1 MERYKRKGL
10 PWSSGIGT
18 NVKGCTLSGEVMVKS
33 KLDFVVKKCDLFGKM
48 PISISGDNA
57 ENLDSDSFIK
67 DRNIFAPCEN
77 AFGTYRTDLNIPL
90 GIVKSKYTVVQNTEA
105 FKFFDT
111 AIGKGKAEWE
121 YAGYFGNGS
130 KIFVTA
136 KLPNTMKVG
145 NDPVDSYLVFSNS
158 HDGSSSINIMLTPV
172 RVFCT
177 NCLNGAVNQANAY
190 INIRHTKSVTNNLNL
205 GTEVFKTALELANST
220 EELYNYINTIKLTDD
235 DVKRFITK
243 TILTDVEYKSLQ
255 SYDKENGVR
264 KLLDRNGMTLEATNI
279 SVRKTNQIISS
290 YEYYH
295 QGFGQEEIMGTAW
308 GAYNAITG
316 YYSNVS
322 INDGE
327 ARMNSLLYGTAN
339 KVCSRALQLT
349 NTFNIE

>member
-10 PWSSGIGT
+10 PWASGIGLD
-18 NVKGCTLSGEVMVKS
+18 VKGCTSSGEVMVKS

-67 DRNIFAPCEN
+67 DRNVFAPCEN

-105 FKFFDT
+105 FKFFDS
-111 AIGKGKAEWE
+111 AIGKGKAEWQ

-136 KLPNTMKVG
+136 KLPETMRVG

-177 NCLNGAVNQANAY
+177 NCLNGAANQTNAY
-190 INIRHTKSVTNNLNL
+190 INIRHTKSVTDNLNL
-205 GTEVFKTALELANST
+205 GTEVFKAALELSSST
-220 EELYNYINTIKLTDD
+220 EELYNYINNIKLTDD
-235 DVKRFITK
+235 EVKKFIAK
-243 TILTDVEYKSLQ
+243 TILTDVEYKTLEA
-255 SYDKENGVR
+255 YDKDNGVR
-264 KLLDRNGMTLEATNI
+264 KLLDRNGLTLDATNI
-279 SVRKTNQIISS
+279 STRKTNQIISS

-295 QGFGQEEIMGTAW
+295 QGFGQEEIIGTAW

-316 YYSNVS
+316 YYSNVGS
-322 INDGE
+322 AEGE
-327 ARMNSLLYGTAN
+327 ARMNSLLYGTASRVCN
-339 KVCSRALQLT
+339 KALQIAVT
-349 NTFNIE
+349 V